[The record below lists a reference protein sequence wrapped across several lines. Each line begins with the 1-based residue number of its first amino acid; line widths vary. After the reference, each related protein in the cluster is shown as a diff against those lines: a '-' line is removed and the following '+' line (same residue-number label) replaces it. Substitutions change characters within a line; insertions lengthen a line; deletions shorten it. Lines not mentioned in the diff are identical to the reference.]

1 MVHFIK
7 KDFIAVDKN
16 DSISH
21 LIGQMKL
28 RGVKSAVIFDKG
40 KFIGVADVRLLIK
53 TKINPVKTKVATVVR
68 TVPTLHGK
76 EDLRELI
83 SIMIK
88 ADMNMLPVVKDKR
101 VEGVVI
107 AKDLLVE
114 VRKKKVARKKIT
126 ECCTLSPI
134 TLHEND
140 GVGKAIEI
148 LKTKGISRIPIVD
161 DKGDLLNISS
171 ISDFIYEFIL
181 TQQDK
186 TESRG
191 RGSPVQMGNRTIRA
205 FRQKIDMNKYPIKNL
220 SSSIIV
226 TASPDETIG
235 KIIDKME
242 RFSISSIVIVEYKK
256 PIGIVT
262 IRDILKFFLKIHS
275 NI

>member
-1 MVHFIK
+1 MVNFIK

-21 LIGQMKL
+21 LIGKMKL
-28 RGVKSAVIFDKG
+28 RGVKSAVIFDRG
-40 KFIGVADVRLLIK
+40 KFIGVADVRLLVK

-68 TVPTLHGK
+68 TVPTLTGE
-76 EDLRELI
+76 EDLKELI
-83 SIMIK
+83 SIIVK
-88 ADMNMLPVVKDKR
+88 ADTNMLPVVKDKR
-101 VEGVVI
+101 VIGVVI

-114 VRKKKVARKKIT
+114 VGKTKIVKKNIVD
-126 ECCTLSPI
+126 CCTLNPI

-161 DKGDLLNISS
+161 DNGDLLNISA

-191 RGSPVQMGNRTIRA
+191 RGSPVQTGNRTIRA

-220 SSSIIV
+220 SSSIMV
-226 TASPDETIG
+226 TSVPEETVG
-235 KIIDKME
+235 RIIDKME
-242 RFSISSIVIVEYKK
+242 RFNISSIVIVEDKK

-262 IRDILKFFLKIHS
+262 TRDILKFFLK
-275 NI
+275 